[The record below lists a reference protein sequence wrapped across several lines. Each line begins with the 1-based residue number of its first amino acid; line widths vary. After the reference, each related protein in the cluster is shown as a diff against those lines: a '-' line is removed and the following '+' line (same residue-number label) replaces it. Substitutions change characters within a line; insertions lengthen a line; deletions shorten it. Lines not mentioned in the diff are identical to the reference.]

1 MTPADSAFV
10 DPGRGRGAS
19 DRLGLSVA
27 LCALPWLGF
36 VPDKGAAAPLV
47 AVARLAERLGVDQ
60 QVDGPTVSCRHP

>member
-1 MTPADSAFV
+1 
-10 DPGRGRGAS
+10 
-19 DRLGLSVA
+19 LGLSVA

-36 VPDKGAAAPLV
+36 VPDKGSAAQLV